1 MTTSDLETA
10 SALADAEKDSAQL
23 QKEACARA
31 HGFLRAVQGF
41 YDYFTNYT
49 VDNDG
54 EIVLDPVDPH
64 KGAWNGTYVG
74 LSASLRGQIKGV
86 ISDLATHIATLEP

>member
-10 SALADAEKDSAQL
+10 VTLADAEEDSAKL
-23 QKEACARA
+23 QRESCAKART
-31 HGFLRAVQGF
+31 FLRSVQNF
-41 YDYFTNYT
+41 YDYFANYT
-49 VDNDG
+49 IDNDG

-74 LSASLRGQIKGV
+74 LSATLRAQIKGV
-86 ISDLATHIATLEP
+86 ISDLNTHIATLEP